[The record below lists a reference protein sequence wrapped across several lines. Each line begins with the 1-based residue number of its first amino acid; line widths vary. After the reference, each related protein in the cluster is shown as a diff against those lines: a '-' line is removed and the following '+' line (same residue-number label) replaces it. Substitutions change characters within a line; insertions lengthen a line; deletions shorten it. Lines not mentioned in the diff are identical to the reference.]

1 MKIFDTPWI
10 RGYRL
15 SYSQHVHTVFG
26 RQLGDSYCF
35 GIQAAWIRA
44 GYQLDTLGV
53 AIGSAGRNEFCRI
66 YEFLQLCDKIFAVKC
81 NS

>member
-35 GIQAAWIRA
+35 GIQYAKQYAAARHM
-44 GYQLDTLGV
+44 LNSVCSDTPY
-53 AIGSAGRNEFCRI
+53 AILAERVCR
-66 YEFLQLCDKIFAVKC
+66 YAAYVGMQQ
-81 NS
+81 

>member
-1 MKIFDTPWI
+1 MDTDTPWI

-44 GYQLDTLGV
+44 GYQLDTLGY
-53 AIGSAGRNEFCRI
+53 GFCACI
-66 YEFLQLCDKIFAVKC
+66 TM
-81 NS
+81 